1 MGTAAALPRG
11 FGKFQAGKP
20 ERSGTIE
27 VRLCHCSERIMRPP
41 AHRGFEKSMHL
52 KRDDSHQH
60 GPDVIPITFLLE
72 DPEGLTGT
80 GQKEWQVMGG
90 EHESLLEVAI
100 DNGINI
106 EHACGGVCA
115 CSTCHIYLEQ
125 GSMQVNEATEA
136 EEDRVEEAPGIRRSS
151 RLACQCELKDLG
163 DGKRVPIVIRVPSWN
178 RNAVKEI
185 PH

>member
-1 MGTAAALPRG
+1 MEGGAVVIEATLEACAGYFPSTSDAQPMPAIIPRP
-11 FGKFQAGKP
+11 QRSAG
-20 ERSGTIE
+20 R
-27 VRLCHCSERIMRPP
+27 RIDT
-41 AHRGFEKSMHL
+41 MHL
-52 KRDDSHQH
+52 KRDDSHHH
-60 GPDVIPITFLLE
+60 GPPVIPITFHLE

-80 GQKEWQVMGG
+80 PQKVWEVLGG
-90 EHESLLEVAI
+90 EHESILEVAM

-125 GSMQVNEATEA
+125 GAQQVSEASED
-136 EEDRVEEAPGIRRSS
+136 EEDRVEEAPGIRRTS

-163 DGKRVPIVIRVPSWN
+163 EGKRVPIVVRVPSWN

>member
-1 MGTAAALPRG
+1 
-11 FGKFQAGKP
+11 
-20 ERSGTIE
+20 
-27 VRLCHCSERIMRPP
+27 
-41 AHRGFEKSMHL
+41 MHL
-52 KRDDSHQH
+52 KRDDDHHH
-60 GPDVIPITFLLE
+60 GPPVISITFELE

-80 GQKEWQVMGG
+80 AQKTWNVLGG

-115 CSTCHIYLEQ
+115 CSTCHIYLER
-125 GSMQVNEATEA
+125 GSEQVNDASES
-136 EEDRVEEAPGIRRSS
+136 EEDRVEEAPGIRRTS

-163 DGKRVPIVIRVPSWN
+163 AQRGPIVIRVPSWN